1 MSNTYGPSIVTSGLQ
16 IYLDAANVKSY
27 PGSGTNWIDTFS
39 GCQFN
44 SSVYTYPS
52 LGSSGPNKYFT
63 FINNGT
69 TSNNI
74 LCSNVIPSVYNQR
87 IYTRSGWF
95 YLSGYSSSWSPIICN
110 QIGNNTNMALIVSAG
125 GNLGFYQYDNT
136 QSGGTAAGDYGVYGS
151 VTISTGLWYM
161 GTIVVNLALNSV
173 SFYVNGVLD
182 TTQTLNTIGNS
193 NSNNIL
199 VGGAYSDSYSGGRMF
214 KGNIASVSHYNRLLS
229 ASEILQNFNA
239 QRKRFGV

>member
-1 MSNTYGPSIVTSGLQ
+1 
-16 IYLDAANVKSY
+16 
-27 PGSGTNWIDTFS
+27 
-39 GCQFN
+39 
-44 SSVYTYPS
+44 
-52 LGSSGPNKYFT
+52 
-63 FINNGT
+63 
-69 TSNNI
+69 
-74 LCSNVIPSVYNQR
+74 
-87 IYTRSGWF
+87 
-95 YLSGYSSSWSPIICN
+95 
-110 QIGNNTNMALIVSAG
+110 
-125 GNLGFYQYDNT
+125 
-136 QSGGTAAGDYGVYGS
+136 
-151 VTISTGLWYM
+151 M